1 MKQLRK
7 AGRPR
12 EWVLNEEIVEIHRLI
27 TELKMQN
34 PKAHWSDVERMLK
47 IQLEQQERKD
57 LLSKFDKLCGL
68 AKQVIPFPPR
78 CICGRRVYSY
88 THRVEKENEHS
99 WEILARCVNP
109 NCRYERRYLPSAITH
124 KWSRPKP
131 ASREL
136 PPTNYEM
143 DGQLVEKPK

>member
-1 MKQLRK
+1 
-7 AGRPR
+7 
-12 EWVLNEEIVEIHRLI
+12 
-27 TELKMQN
+27 MQN

-47 IQLEQQERKD
+47 IQLEQQEKKD

-131 ASREL
+131 ASREM